1 MRNLALITLGIA
13 IGASLCAA
21 SGLGVMSAGAKFRV
35 VTVGPGTLVHVTGVD
50 VGCDVF
56 ASDLDHREAGP
67 VMFCNRW
74 SVVPRGSRSVVFSLR
89 HVDVTDESGNTLVY
103 RVTRS
108 P

>member
-1 MRNLALITLGIA
+1 MPKLALITLGIA
-13 IGASLCAA
+13 IGAALYAA
-21 SGLGVMSAGAKFRV
+21 SGLGFQSARASFRF

-56 ASDLDHREAGP
+56 PSDLDHRVAGP

-74 SVVPRGSRSVVFSLR
+74 SASRGSRSVVFSLH
-89 HVDVTDESGNTLVY
+89 HVDITDESGNGLLY

>member
-21 SGLGVMSAGAKFRV
+21 SGLGFASAGARFRF

-74 SVVPRGSRSVVFSLR
+74 SVSRGSRSVVFSLH
-89 HVDVTDESGNTLVY
+89 HVDVTDETGNTLIY
-103 RVTRS
+103 RANRS

>member
-1 MRNLALITLGIA
+1 MPKLALIALGIA
-13 IGASLCAA
+13 IGASLYAT
-21 SGLGVMSAGAKFRV
+21 SGLAFQSARPSFRF

-50 VGCDVF
+50 VGCDVLP
-56 ASDLDHREAGP
+56 SDLDHRVAGP

-74 SVVPRGSRSVVFSLR
+74 SVSRGSRSVVFSLHR
-89 HVDVTDESGNTLVY
+89 VDVSDESGNTSIF

>member
-13 IGASLCAA
+13 IGASLYAA
-21 SGLGVMSAGAKFRV
+21 SGLGFQSARASFRF

-56 ASDLDHREAGP
+56 ATDLDHREAGP

-74 SVVPRGSRSVVFSLR
+74 SVSRGSRSVVFSLH

-103 RVTRS
+103 RATRS

>member
-1 MRNLALITLGIA
+1 MPKLALIALGIA
-13 IGASLCAA
+13 IGASLNAT
-21 SGLGVMSAGAKFRV
+21 SGLGFQSARPSFRF

-56 ASDLDHREAGP
+56 PSDLDHRVAGP

-74 SVVPRGSRSVVFSLR
+74 SASRGSRSVVFSLH
-89 HVDVTDESGNTLVY
+89 HVDITDESGNGLLY

>member
-1 MRNLALITLGIA
+1 MPRLALIALGIA
-13 IGASLCAA
+13 IGALLYAT
-21 SGLGVMSAGAKFRV
+21 SGLGFRNARASYRF
-35 VTVGPGTLVHVTGVD
+35 VTVGPGALVHVTGVD
-50 VGCDVF
+50 VGCEVF

-74 SVVPRGSRSVVFSLR
+74 SVNRGSRSVVFSLH
-89 HVDVTDESGNTLVY
+89 HVDVTDETGNNLIY

>member
-1 MRNLALITLGIA
+1 MRKLALVALGIA
-13 IGASLCAA
+13 IGASLYAA
-21 SGLGVMSAGAKFRV
+21 SGLGFESSRASFRF
-35 VTVGPGTLVHVTGVD
+35 VTIGPGTLVHVTGVD

-74 SVVPRGSRSVVFSLR
+74 SASRGSRSVVFSLH
-89 HVDVTDESGNTLVY
+89 HVDVTDESGNELVY

>member
-1 MRNLALITLGIA
+1 MPRLALIALGIA
-13 IGASLCAA
+13 IGASLHAT
-21 SGLGVMSAGAKFRV
+21 SGLGSQGARASFRF

-56 ASDLDHREAGP
+56 PSDLDHREAGP

-74 SVVPRGSRSVVFSLR
+74 SVSRGSRSVVFSLH
-89 HVDVTDESGNTLVY
+89 HVDVTDETGNNLIY
-103 RVTRS
+103 RATRS